1 MIRVSPNRAEPALP
15 ARWRSTACLALLAC
29 AVSATPVFAHEGHD
43 HGDGPVVQQQ
53 QLAPRLTHAS
63 ARLEVV
69 ALLHGHDLLIYA
81 DDYASN
87 APVPG
92 LRVDVRT
99 SGRLIQA
106 LETEPGLCRASLQIE
121 PQEAEVQL
129 EVSLSGEGIAE
140 HFGGR
145 LAVDE
150 RAGEAAKTTSGN
162 TLIAATVAGMAALS
176 LLIIGALVLRRR
188 RAA

>member
-1 MIRVSPNRAEPALP
+1 M
-15 ARWRSTACLALLAC
+15 
-29 AVSATPVFAHEGHD
+29 
-43 HGDGPVVQQQ
+43 QQQ

-106 LETEPGLCRASLQIE
+106 LETEPGLYRASLQIE